1 MTLLKGGKIVTDW
14 IGGGIKAFI
23 NNVLK
28 TDPVEVKEKRPP
40 GIRDILTRGARNFG
54 LYNFFEGLGFTGGK
68 DGQIDKFPNLLN
80 VLNPLK
86 FYPLLFKSFFGKREE
101 SEVSAGGG
109 NAAVVSENQDN
120 KNSAN
125 AEAVASETTYE
136 SGEGD
141 ALIIPVPIQQ
151 TQQVAIKNKRGR
163 TIGYKTVVID
173 DTELAMY
180 GGK

>member
-28 TDPVEVKEKRPP
+28 TNPVNVKEGQPL
-40 GIRDILTRGARNFG
+40 GIREGLTKG
-54 LYNFFEGLGFTGGK
+54 LKFFKLYGLFDSLGFTGGK
-68 DGQIDKFPNLLN
+68 KGQVDKFPNLLN
-80 VLNPLK
+80 IINPLK
-86 FYPLLFKSFFGKREE
+86 FYPLLFKSFFGKRDE

-109 NAAVVSENQDN
+109 NTAVVSENQDN
-120 KNSAN
+120 KNNAN

-136 SGEGD
+136 SGEGNGI
-141 ALIIPVPIQQ
+141 IIPVPIQQ

>member
-1 MTLLKGGKIVTDW
+1 MVADW
-14 IGGGIKAFI
+14 VGGGIKAFI

-28 TDPVEVKEKRPP
+28 TDPINVKSGLGVRSA
-40 GIRDILTRGARNFG
+40 LTKGPKNLG
-54 LYNFFEGLGFTGGK
+54 LYGFLEGLGFAGGK
-68 DGQIDKFPNLLN
+68 DGQIDKFINPLNLLN
-80 VLNPLK
+80 PFK
-86 FYPLLFKSFFGKREE
+86 FYPLLFKSFFGKRDE

-109 NAAVVSENQDN
+109 ETVVVAKEQDN
-120 KNSAN
+120 KNGEN
-125 AEAVASETTYE
+125 AEAVAAETTYE

-141 ALIIPVPIQQ
+141 AVIIPVPVQQ

-163 TIGYKTVVID
+163 TVGYRTVVID

>member
-1 MTLLKGGKIVTDW
+1 M
-14 IGGGIKAFI
+14 
-23 NNVLK
+23 NY
-28 TDPVEVKEKRPP
+28 
-40 GIRDILTRGARNFG
+40 FG